1 MAKYQCAMCNLT
13 SEIERGDRADLHRT
27 VNVLLNYVTTLLGVH
42 AADVL
47 IYDADT
53 KILKYV
59 SGRGF
64 AAPAFENSS
73 ARAAL
78 AGQVVREGQLVRYAD
93 LRRVNNVGT
102 HSRELTAEGFI
113 TYLGMPLV
121 ANAKL
126 IGVLEC
132 FQRESLNPNGEW
144 LQILEALAE
153 RGAHALGNALLFR
166 HLQQA
171 NNGFVTTYDVLID
184 GWALALELRD
194 SEPKG
199 HTKRVTEMT
208 MEFAHIMGVSAA
220 ELVNVRRGAML
231 HDVGKM
237 GIPDSILLKK
247 DSLTDD
253 EWKIMRQHPVIA
265 YEQLKD
271 IEFLRPALAIP
282 YSHHE
287 RWDGAGYPCGIAG
300 EEIPFV
306 ARLFAI
312 VDVWD
317 SLFSDRP
324 YRKAWPSDRVR
335 SHLRDQGAK
344 QFDPKLADLFVK
356 LLENGDVVRRK
367 GVASPPGALRN
378 GYAETIIHV

>member
-13 SEIERGDRADLHRT
+13 SEIEHGDRADPHRT
-27 VNVLLNYVTTLLGVH
+27 VNIILNYVTTLLGVH

-47 IYDADT
+47 IYDADAQT
-53 KILKYV
+53 LKYV

-64 AAPAFENSS
+64 NAPSFENSS

-78 AGQVVREGQLVRYAD
+78 ASQVVREGQLVRYAD
-93 LRRVNNVGT
+93 LRRVNTVNT
-102 HSRELTAEGFI
+102 HSRELTAEGFV
-113 TYLGMPLV
+113 TYLGVPLV

-144 LQILEALAE
+144 MQILETLAE
-153 RGAHALGNALLFR
+153 RGAHALGNTLSLRRFQR
-166 HLQQA
+166 A
-171 NNGFVTTYDVLID
+171 NNEFIAAYDVLID

-199 HTKRVTEMT
+199 HTKRVTDTT

-220 ELVNVRRGAML
+220 DLVNVRRGAML

-237 GIPDSILLKK
+237 GIPDSILLKT

-265 YEQLKD
+265 NEQLKD

-287 RWDGAGYPCGIAG
+287 KWDGTGYPCGTAG
-300 EEIPFV
+300 EEIPFT

-317 SLFSDRP
+317 SLGSDRP
-324 YRKAWPSDRVR
+324 YRKAWPQDRVR
-335 SHLRDQGAK
+335 AHLRDQGGK
-344 QFDPKLADLFVK
+344 HFDPKLADLFVK
-356 LLENGDVVRRK
+356 LLENGEVLR
-367 GVASPPGALRN
+367 RN
-378 GYAETIIHV
+378 GATSPGGVRGTYDETRIRV